1 MTDKENISA
10 SKGIVLEKE
19 SAVLS
24 ESAPVRVST
33 HFFQQQYLFAFA
45 TQAEVLQYVR
55 TQTLSEEL
63 ARLPEI
69 FSAWQN
75 VQPRVGDLIRRAAGI
90 ADTSAST
97 TAQFG
102 VLFRANPVTS
112 CPARNRAPVSSS
124 LYKAEDNKD

>member
-63 ARLPEI
+63 GRLPEI

-75 VQPRVGDLIRRAAGI
+75 VQPRVTDLIRREAGI
-90 ADTSAST
+90 ADGIRLADIP
-97 TAQFG
+97 AQHQPK
-102 VLFRANPVTS
+102 LDSFRA
-112 CPARNRAPVSSS
+112 
-124 LYKAEDNKD
+124 DNLFQKTFS

>member
-63 ARLPEI
+63 GRLPEI

-75 VQPRVGDLIRRAAGI
+75 VQPRVTDLIRREAGI
-90 ADTSAST
+90 ADAIRLADIP
-97 TAQFG
+97 AQHQPK
-102 VLFRANPVTS
+102 LDSFRADNLFQKTFSHLPVEL
-112 CPARNRAPVSSS
+112 RLGR
-124 LYKAEDNKD
+124 D